1 MKKNVLNTIIA
12 MAAMIATVIAFGFLH
27 QPKKVQQDKEYEVAP
42 LELDSATMKD
52 LGSKLLQNTDW
63 DSIIKSDLEK
73 QNN

>member
-1 MKKNVLNTIIA
+1 MKKHVLNTIIA
-12 MAAMIATVIAFGFLH
+12 VAAMIATIIAVGFLR
-27 QPKKVQQDKEYEVAP
+27 QPKKVQQNKEYEVAP

>member
-1 MKKNVLNTIIA
+1 MKNNILNTIIA
-12 MAAMIATVIAFGFLH
+12 IVAMIATVIAFGFLR
-27 QPKKVQQDKEYEVAP
+27 QPKKVQKDKEYEVAP

-52 LGSKLLQNTDW
+52 LGSKFLQNTDW